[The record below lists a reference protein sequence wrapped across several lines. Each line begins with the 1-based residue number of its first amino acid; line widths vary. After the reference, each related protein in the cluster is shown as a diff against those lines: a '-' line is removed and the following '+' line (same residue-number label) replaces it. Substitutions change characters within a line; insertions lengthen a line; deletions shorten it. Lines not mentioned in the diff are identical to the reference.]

1 MRKNDPY
8 AALRFREFNIF
19 LLVRFAMVFAWSMQ
33 FVVIEWEVYS
43 ITKNPLSLGI
53 IGLMEVIPAVAMALF
68 AGHIVDQREKRSLL
82 FKCILGFSVVSLGLF
97 LLTWPR
103 VVEDLSTNTIL
114 YAVYFLVFL
123 GGIVRAFLGPT
134 IFSLFS
140 LLVPK
145 KIYPNAATWSS
156 SVWQMGSVVG
166 PAAGGFFIHWI
177 GVHWSMCFVFAFS
190 LMALLLLLQIP
201 KKPILNPN
209 IGEPVMKSLKEGIKF
224 VRNTR
229 VILGALT
236 LDMFAVLFGGAVALL
251 PIYAQDILKV
261 GPEGFGILRAA
272 PAVGALLIMF
282 TSAHFPLNKNAGMK
296 LLAAIFGFGICIIVF
311 GVSTWFWLSVV
322 ALFLSGAT
330 DGISMV
336 IRSTILQLRTP
347 DAMRGRV
354 ASVNSMFVGSSNELG
369 AFESGLTAK
378 LMGTVNAVV
387 FGGTMTLI
395 TVIGTGMFFPKLRKL
410 DLQKD
415 LDEHQKD

>member
-53 IGLMEVIPAVAMALF
+53 IGLMEVVPAVAMALF
-68 AGHIVDQREKRSLL
+68 AGHVVDQREKRGLL
-82 FKCILGFSVVSLGLF
+82 FKCIFGFSAVSLGLF
-97 LLTWPR
+97 LITWPR
-103 VVEDLSTNTIL
+103 VVEGLSTNTIL
-114 YAVYFLVFL
+114 YVVYFLVFL

-236 LDMFAVLFGGAVALL
+236 LDMLAVLFGGAVALL

-311 GVSTWFWLSVV
+311 GVSTWFWLSVM

-378 LMGTVNAVV
+378 LMGTVNAVI

-395 TVIGTGMFFPKLRKL
+395 TAVGTGMFFPKLRKL

-415 LDEHQKD
+415 LDAHEKA